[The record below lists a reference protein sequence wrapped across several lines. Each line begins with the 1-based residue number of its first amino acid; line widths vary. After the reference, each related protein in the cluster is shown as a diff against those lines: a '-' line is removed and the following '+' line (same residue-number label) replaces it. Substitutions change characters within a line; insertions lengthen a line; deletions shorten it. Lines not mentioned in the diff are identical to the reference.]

1 MSSKNRQSFDES
13 VGKTAYTS
21 LAGTLLSEKKGILK
35 RWNTVRLSSS
45 SSIVIM

>member
-1 MSSKNRQSFDES
+1 MSSKYRQSFDES